1 MNKSESK
8 YFHTAEKMDQAF
20 LELLEK
26 KDFAYITVKEICEKA
41 GVHRSTFY
49 LHYET
54 IGDLLEESKSYMI
67 AQFLQYMQHDTQTF
81 MKKLRTCSLE
91 ELYLITPEYLTPYLQ
106 YIREHGRLFR
116 TATENAA
123 VLRLDDA
130 YAQMFRHIFTPIL
143 ERYGVPE
150 SEWVSLLTFYIGGIM
165 AVVDQWL
172 KQACADPVEQ
182 VIALIQKCIPKVD
195 GKP

>member
-8 YFHTAEKMDQAF
+8 YFRTAEKMDKAF

-26 KDFAYITVKEICEKA
+26 KDFAYITVKEICETA

-54 IGDLLEESKSYMI
+54 IGDLLEESKAYMN

-81 MKKLRTCSLE
+81 MEKLHTCSLE
-91 ELYLITPEYLTPYLQ
+91 ELYLITPEYLMPYLQ

-116 TATENAA
+116 TSVENAE

-130 YAQMFRHIFTPIL
+130 YAEMFQHVFTPIL
-143 ERYGVPE
+143 ERYQVPE
-150 SEWVSLLTFYIGGIM
+150 AERAYLLTFYISGIM
-165 AVVDQWL
+165 AVVNQWL
-172 KQACADPVEQ
+172 KADCSDSVEQ
-182 VIALIQKCIPKVD
+182 IIALIQKCIPKAEREV
-195 GKP
+195 

>member
-8 YFHTAEKMDQAF
+8 YFHTAEKMDRAF

-26 KDFAYITVKEICEKA
+26 KDSAYITVKEICEKA

-54 IGDLLEESKSYMI
+54 IGDLLEESKSYMNT
-67 AQFLQYMQHDTQTF
+67 QFLQCMRHDTQTF
-81 MKKLRTCSLE
+81 MEKLRTCSLE
-91 ELYLITPEYLTPYLQ
+91 ELYLITPEYLIPYLQ

-116 TATENAA
+116 TAAENAE

-130 YAQMFRHIFTPIL
+130 YAQMFRHVFTPIL

-150 SEWVSLLTFYIGGIM
+150 SEHSYLLTFYIGGIM

-172 KQACADPVEQ
+172 KQDCADPVEQ
-182 VIALIQKCIPKVD
+182 VVALIQKCIPKID